1 MTSAMSDFKIYQSK
15 YAQDIT
21 TFLNPRIGIVPDGD
35 KVLENRY
42 KCSLC
47 FGKFSKSSENG
58 GDDCIGGGAR
68 MLPWGHA
75 FGKDYLKETFLASR
89 GICPLCWAPSQI
101 RRVGTTVGEEI
112 IKDILI
118 NEDLSFSGLM
128 ISNVLLASNLFF
140 FFVEETMGVA
150 VNNPTQDSLWK
161 LILMVL
167 STFVIPLFR
176 VVWTV
181 PLLWP
186 LTILWWFVEPIYYSQ
201 KIFQEV
207 RSPL

>member
-1 MTSAMSDFKIYQSK
+1 MISNVLLAANLFFFFVEETMGVAFNNPT
-15 YAQDIT
+15 QD
-21 TFLNPRIGIVPDGD
+21 
-35 KVLENRY
+35 
-42 KCSLC
+42 SLW
-47 FGKFSKSSENG
+47 KLILMILST
-58 GDDCIGGGAR
+58 
-68 MLPWGHA
+68 
-75 FGKDYLKETFLASR
+75 YLKEAFLASR
-89 GICPLCWAPSQI
+89 GIFPLCWAPSQI

-128 ISNVLLASNLFF
+128 ISNVLLAANLFF

-150 VNNPTQDSLWK
+150 FNNPTQDSLWK
-161 LILMVL
+161 LILMIL